1 MESALMAKVKVPLN
15 GQLFELAN
23 GRQLVPGEVEKLTA
37 DEAKEN
43 ADLLKEAYKDGRLF
57 NLEGGEIK

>member
-1 MESALMAKVKVPLN
+1 MSKFKVPLD

-23 GRQLVPGEVEKLTA
+23 GRQLVPGEVEELSA

-43 ADLLKEAYKDGRLF
+43 KELLAQAMEDGGLF
-57 NLEGGEIK
+57 EIKAAKEGGDK